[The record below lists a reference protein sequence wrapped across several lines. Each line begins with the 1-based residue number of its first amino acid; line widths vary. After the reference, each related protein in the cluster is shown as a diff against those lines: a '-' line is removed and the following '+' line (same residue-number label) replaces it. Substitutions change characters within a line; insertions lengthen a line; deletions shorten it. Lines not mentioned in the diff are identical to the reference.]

1 MGYQSLIFNGN
12 KVLAYIDSPTQYEL
26 QLDDIIYVM
35 PLDLYFKVTDKK
47 IDTMQLR
54 EDEFAKIRNTQLRNY
69 GVLKFKLDNN
79 EIFVE
84 RKTHLLLEKVKVENG
99 QFIKF

>member
-26 QLDDIIYVM
+26 QEDDIIYVM
-35 PLDLYFKVTDKK
+35 PFDLYFKVTDKK

>member
-26 QLDDIIYVM
+26 QQDDIIYVM

-69 GVLKFKLDNN
+69 GVLKFKLD
-79 EIFVE
+79 
-84 RKTHLLLEKVKVENG
+84 KS
-99 QFIKF
+99 

>member
-1 MGYQSLIFNGN
+1 MGYQSLVFNGN
-12 KVLAYIDSPTQYEL
+12 KVLAYVDSPTQYEL
-26 QLDDIIYVM
+26 QQDDIIYVM

-54 EDEFAKIRNTQLRNY
+54 EDEFSKVRNTQLRNY

-84 RKTHLLLEKVKVENG
+84 RKSHFLLEKVKVENG

>member
-12 KVLAYIDSPTQYEL
+12 KVLAYVDSPTQYEL
-26 QLDDIIYVM
+26 QQDDIIYVM

-54 EDEFAKIRNTQLRNY
+54 EDEFSKVRNTQLRNY

-84 RKTHLLLEKVKVENG
+84 RKSHFLLEKVKVENG

>member
-1 MGYQSLIFNGN
+1 MGYQSLVFNGN
-12 KVLAYIDSPTQYEL
+12 KVLAYVDSPTQYEL
-26 QLDDIIYVM
+26 QQDDIIYVM

-84 RKTHLLLEKVKVENG
+84 RKSHFLLEKVKVENG

>member
-26 QLDDIIYVM
+26 QQDDIIYVM

>member
-12 KVLAYIDSPTQYEL
+12 QVLAYVDSPTEYEL
-26 QLDDIIYVM
+26 KQNEIIYVM
-35 PLDLYFKVTDKK
+35 PLNLYFRVTNKK
-47 IDTMQLR
+47 MNTMQLR
-54 EDEFAKIRNTQLRNY
+54 EDEFGRIRNTQLRNY

-79 EIFVE
+79 EIFIE

-99 QFIKF
+99 LFVSF

>member
-26 QLDDIIYVM
+26 QQDDIIYVM

-47 IDTMQLR
+47 IDIMQLR
-54 EDEFAKIRNTQLRNY
+54 EDEFAKIKNTQLRNY

-84 RKTHLLLEKVKVENG
+84 RKTHFLLEKVKVENG
-99 QFIKF
+99 QFIKS